1 MSMSITLISSELRK
15 ARKVRPCTWC
25 GQQIEPGQTYRHE
38 RLTVDGDFGVNNLH
52 PECDKALAKACRE
65 EGGEVYF
72 DPGQN
77 ERPAAN
83 GTESQ

>member
-1 MSMSITLISSELRK
+1 MSINLISSEIRK
-15 ARKVRPCTWC
+15 ARKARPCTWC

-38 RLTVDGDFGVNNLH
+38 RLTVDGDFGVNDLH
-52 PECDKALAKACRE
+52 PECDEALAEACRA

-77 ERPAAN
+77 DRPRGSAH
-83 GTESQ
+83 EQHR